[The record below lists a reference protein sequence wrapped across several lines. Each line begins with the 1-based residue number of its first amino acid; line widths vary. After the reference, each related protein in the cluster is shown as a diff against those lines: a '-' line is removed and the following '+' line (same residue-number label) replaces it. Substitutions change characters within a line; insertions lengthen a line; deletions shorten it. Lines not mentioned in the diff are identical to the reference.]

1 MEDCRIEEVWIAIG
15 WGGGSGLDVNR
26 SHLKVLRQCKVENDI
41 PYDSLFTLTI
51 CLCLHSYYYIVHLEA
66 DNTNNLSNYPKL
78 RSSGENVHLLCDCT
92 AKLEHP

>member
-15 WGGGSGLDVNR
+15 WGGGRLLDVNR

-41 PYDSLFTLTI
+41 PYGSLFTLTTMFTF
-51 CLCLHSYYYIVHLEA
+51 LLLHRTYHSRR
-66 DNTNNLSNYPKL
+66 DNTYNLSKYPKL
-78 RSSGENVHLLCDCT
+78 RSSGEIVHLLCDCT